1 MEKIYRLLAE
11 GRGGHERAPLEKF
24 QLHFS
29 LLRQH
34 DATRD
39 PFNFDIIFLFLA
51 FTLNLAV
58 ASNTLE
64 ICFKF
69 GIICLFLDFMLNL
82 ALANTKVFRV
92 QIFDLIRFEYTGQ
105 IQMIYKGLILRPSTN
120 TNILSEKLF
129 K

>member
-39 PFNFDIIFLFLA
+39 PFNFDIIFCYLSTHIIYFGRLQLDLSN
-51 FTLNLAV
+51 FIPEFYAV
-58 ASNTLE
+58 N
-64 ICFKF
+64 F
-69 GIICLFLDFMLNL
+69 
-82 ALANTKVFRV
+82 
-92 QIFDLIRFEYTGQ
+92 
-105 IQMIYKGLILRPSTN
+105 
-120 TNILSEKLF
+120 
-129 K
+129 

>member
-39 PFNFDIIFLFLA
+39 LFNFDIIFLFLDS
-51 FTLNLAV
+51 V
-58 ASNTLE
+58 
-64 ICFKF
+64 
-69 GIICLFLDFMLNL
+69 LNL
-82 ALANTKVFRV
+82 ALASNPLKFASNLAKFVCF
-92 QIFDLIRFEYTGQ
+92 
-105 IQMIYKGLILRPSTN
+105 
-120 TNILSEKLF
+120 
-129 K
+129 